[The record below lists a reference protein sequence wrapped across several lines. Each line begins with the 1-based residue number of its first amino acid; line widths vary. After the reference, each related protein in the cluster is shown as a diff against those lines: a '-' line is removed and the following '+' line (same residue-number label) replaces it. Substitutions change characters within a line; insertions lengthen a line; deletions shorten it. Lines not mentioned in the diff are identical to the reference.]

1 MAPGR
6 GDFIRT
12 TSTAAA
18 LLAVQPG
25 LLVDPAAQTPVAPAA
40 DSAVLDLAH
49 AALNSARSAGAPTAA
64 SPRPAG

>member
-6 GDFIRT
+6 RDFIRT
-12 TSTAAA
+12 PSTAAA

-25 LLVDPAAQTPVAPAA
+25 LLVDPAAQTPVAPAT

-49 AALNSARSAGAPTAA
+49 AARSNRAQCSTPG
-64 SPRPAG
+64 